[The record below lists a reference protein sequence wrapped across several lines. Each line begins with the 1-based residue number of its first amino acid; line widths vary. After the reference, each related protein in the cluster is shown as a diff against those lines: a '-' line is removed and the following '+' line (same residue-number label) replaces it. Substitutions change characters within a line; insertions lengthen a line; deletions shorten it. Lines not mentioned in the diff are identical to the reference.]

1 MAENI
6 LIWIQEW
13 YSKNCDGLW
22 EHSYGVEIN
31 TLDNPGW
38 SVKIDLAE
46 TEWENISIEYKLTDN
61 GEDDWYAYSVK
72 DKLFSGA
79 GDCNKLEKLL
89 NIFRGVVEG
98 RSDLL

>member
-6 LIWIQEW
+6 LIWLQEW
-13 YSKNCDGLW
+13 YSKNCDDVW

-72 DKLFSGA
+72 DKQFFGA
-79 GDCNKLEKLL
+79 GDCRKLEKLL
-89 NIFRGVVEG
+89 NIFRGIIEG
-98 RSDLL
+98 KGDLM